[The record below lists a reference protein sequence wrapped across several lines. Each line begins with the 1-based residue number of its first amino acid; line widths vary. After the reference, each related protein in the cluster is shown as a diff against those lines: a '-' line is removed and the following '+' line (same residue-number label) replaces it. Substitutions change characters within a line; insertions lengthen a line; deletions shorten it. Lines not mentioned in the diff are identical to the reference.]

1 MKLRKLWLVLG
12 VALVGC
18 AGIDEFREPANV
30 ILPTNM
36 QKIGLRTFK
45 NRTQFFGLED
55 RFRLYLEQEL
65 IRDGRMAFE
74 GVEEK
79 ADGLLEG
86 EIVNYIKQVVTYDS
100 NNQALEYRLW
110 VIVNVH
116 FFDRRENKILWEEPR
131 LEQSFRYFVETEPGG
146 MTEEDARERVW
157 DFFSRDIGRI
167 FRVVEALETRMVC
180 VNSGLLSTEVAPF
193 GGVKQSG
200 LGREGSRYGIED
212 YLEVKYICLAGL

>member
-1 MKLRKLWLVLG
+1 MKLRKLWLVLV

-18 AGIDEFREPANV
+18 AGMDEFREPANV

-157 DFFSRDIGRI
+157 DFFSRDIVKRTIEG
-167 FRVVEALETRMVC
+167 FGSVTGASAKKVPESTLPPADE
-180 VNSGLLSTEVAPF
+180 GLPSTPPNPRVAPPPP
-193 GGVKQSG
+193 
-200 LGREGSRYGIED
+200 Y
-212 YLEVKYICLAGL
+212 